1 MYVFISIVLIA
12 ELIIAGTI
20 ILSIN
25 KLDKRVL
32 ALNEQVEIHGQ
43 KIIEALKNA
52 RKNTEKTVNSL
63 KMAWEILQRKKERYL
78 LILIKN
84 IIVMTVL
91 LMSKGKRKKIL
102 SAIELGFSIRDFLAC
117 K

>member
-20 ILSIN
+20 ILTIN

-32 ALNEQVEIHGQ
+32 ALDEQIKLQ
-43 KIIEALKNA
+43 RTKIIEVLKTA
-52 RKNTEKTVNSL
+52 RKTTEKTVNSL
-63 KMAWEILQRKKERYL
+63 KMAWKILQRKKERYL

-84 IIVMTVL
+84 ITVMIVL

>member
-25 KLDKRVL
+25 KLDKKVL
-32 ALNEQVEIHGQ
+32 ELNEQIETQGP
-43 KIIEALKNA
+43 KIIDALKSVRGNV
-52 RKNTEKTVNSL
+52 EKTVNAL
-63 KMAWEILQRKKERYL
+63 KMAWEIIQRKKERYL